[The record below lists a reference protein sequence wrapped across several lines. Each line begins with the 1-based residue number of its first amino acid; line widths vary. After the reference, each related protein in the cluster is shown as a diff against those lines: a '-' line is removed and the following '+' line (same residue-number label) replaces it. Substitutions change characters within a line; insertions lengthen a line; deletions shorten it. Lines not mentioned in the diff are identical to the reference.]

1 MTTSNNYNFTL
12 TMDDAI
18 QQALQL
24 CSEFEAGET
33 IPPHIYD
40 TCRTS
45 LNMMLRTWQINGL
58 GLWKNKDTALF
69 LDLTTQEYSIGP
81 TGSHCSDSFNK
92 TELASDAASGADSV
106 VVDSVSGMTDDF
118 DQDGILI
125 SSTPSAGEITLNGE
139 LVEDGWAILPGGRK
153 VCWYADADESS
164 NTIAIVGKN
173 GIGVEISEA
182 LTGPTAGATTYS
194 SNDFKTITSITID
207 SGASGTMQLGIVGNF
222 IGMELDDGTLQ
233 WSSIIGDLTD
243 TTLPLLD
250 TLTDTAATDNHIYT
264 YVQKTQRPLE
274 INEARV
280 HRADDNDVPIGIIGR
295 TTYKALATKDST
307 GYPNQIYFDNQLNNA
322 KVSVWPIGQT
332 VKDYIIFT
340 SKIPLMNMDG
350 NGDNFEVPAEWMETI
365 VYNLAIRVAPK
376 LGSQLDQLVLVLA
389 SEFYQA
395 LEGWDREDTSV
406 FIGINVDGSMGV
418 R

>member
-45 LNMMLRTWQINGL
+45 LNMMLRTWQTNDL

-81 TGSHCSDSFNK
+81 TGSHCSDSFDK

-182 LTGPTAGATTYS
+182 LTGPTVGATTYS

-222 IGMELDDGTLQ
+222 IGIELDDGTLQ

-340 SKIPLMNMDG
+340 SKIPLMNMDS

-376 LGSQLDQLVLVLA
+376 LGSQLDQLVPVLA
-389 SEFYQA
+389 SELYQA

-406 FIGINVDGSMGV
+406 FIGINVDGYMGA